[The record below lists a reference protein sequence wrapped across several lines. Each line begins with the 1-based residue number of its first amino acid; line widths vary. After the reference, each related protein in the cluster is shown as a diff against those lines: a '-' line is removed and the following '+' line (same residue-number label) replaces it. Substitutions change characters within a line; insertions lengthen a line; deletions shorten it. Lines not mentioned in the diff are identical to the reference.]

1 MVITMKET
9 IVYGKTIALALKRGA
24 EELGVDE
31 AKAEYEVLEEPKKGF
46 FGVGASDAKLRVFY
60 QPSPAEIAAD
70 FVRDLLMNMQ
80 FEANVSIESAD
91 EEGAAIAVSG
101 EGLGLLIGRHGDV
114 LDAVQHLAGLAA
126 NHGRSGYYRITVDI
140 ENYRAKR
147 AETLRQLAR
156 RMAEKTLKYRRNN
169 TLEPMNAHERRI
181 IHTEVQGIE
190 GVTTYSIGSDAD
202 RRIVIAL
209 DKKPK
214 NRDANG
220 DSAEA

>member
-156 RMAEKTLKYRRNN
+156 RMCVQTLIYRRNN
-169 TLEPMNAHERRI
+169 TLEPMNAYERRI

>member
-9 IVYGKTIALALKRGA
+9 IVYGKTVALALKRGA
-24 EELGVDE
+24 EELDIDE

-169 TLEPMNAHERRI
+169 TLEPMNAYERRI
-181 IHTEVQGIE
+181 IHTEVQSIE

-209 DKKPK
+209 DKKSK
-214 NRDANG
+214 NRDADG

>member
-169 TLEPMNAHERRI
+169 TLEPMNAYERRI
-181 IHTEVQGIE
+181 IHTEVQSIE

-209 DKKPK
+209 DKKSK
-214 NRDANG
+214 NRDADG

>member
-126 NHGRSGYYRITVDI
+126 NHGRSGYYRITVDL

-169 TLEPMNAHERRI
+169 TLEPMNAYERRI

>member
-126 NHGRSGYYRITVDI
+126 DHGRSGYYRITVDI

-156 RMAEKTLKYRRNN
+156 GMAEKTLKYRRNN
-169 TLEPMNAHERRI
+169 TLEPMNAYERRI
-181 IHTEVQGIE
+181 IHTEVQSIE

-209 DKKPK
+209 DKKSK
-214 NRDANG
+214 NRDADG

>member
-169 TLEPMNAHERRI
+169 TLEPMNAYERRI

-190 GVTTYSIGSDAD
+190 GVTTSSIGSDAD

>member
-1 MVITMKET
+1 MKET
-9 IVYGKTIALALKRGA
+9 IVYGKTVALALRRGA

-31 AKAEYEVLEEPKKGF
+31 SKAEYEVLEEPKKGF
-46 FGVGASDAKLRVFY
+46 FGVGASDAKLRVYY

-70 FVRDLLMNMQ
+70 FVKNLLMNMQ
-80 FEANVSIESAD
+80 VEADVSIEHEDA
-91 EEGAAIAVSG
+91 EGASIAVNG

-156 RMAEKTLKYRRNN
+156 RMAEKTLRYRRSN
-169 TLEPMNAHERRI
+169 TLEPMNAYERRI

-209 DKKPK
+209 EKKSK
-214 NRDANG
+214 SREDGG

>member
-46 FGVGASDAKLRVFY
+46 FGGGASDAKLRVFY

-169 TLEPMNAHERRI
+169 TLEPMNAYERRI

>member
-1 MVITMKET
+1 MKET
-9 IVYGKTIALALKRGA
+9 IVYGKTVALALKRGA

-31 AKAEYEVLEEPKKGF
+31 SKAEYEVLEEPKKGF
-46 FGVGASDAKLRVFY
+46 FGVGASDAKLRVYY

-70 FVRDLLMNMQ
+70 FVKNLLMNMQ
-80 FEANVSIESAD
+80 VEADVSIEHEDA
-91 EEGAAIAVSG
+91 EGASIAVNG

-156 RMAEKTLKYRRNN
+156 RMAEKTLRYRRSN
-169 TLEPMNAHERRI
+169 TLEPMNAYERRI

-209 DKKPK
+209 EKKSK
-214 NRDANG
+214 SREDGG

>member
-24 EELGVDE
+24 EELGVYE

-169 TLEPMNAHERRI
+169 TLEPMNAYERRI

>member
-1 MVITMKET
+1 
-9 IVYGKTIALALKRGA
+9 
-24 EELGVDE
+24 
-31 AKAEYEVLEEPKKGF
+31 VLEEPKKGF
-46 FGVGASDAKLRVFY
+46 FGVGASDAKLRVYY

-70 FVRDLLMNMQ
+70 FVKNLLMNMQ
-80 FEANVSIESAD
+80 VEADVSIEHEDA
-91 EEGAAIAVSG
+91 EGASIAVNG

-156 RMAEKTLKYRRNN
+156 RMAEKTLRYRRSN
-169 TLEPMNAHERRI
+169 TLEPMNAYERRI

-209 DKKPK
+209 EKKSK
-214 NRDANG
+214 SREDGG

>member
-1 MVITMKET
+1 MKET
-9 IVYGKTIALALKRGA
+9 IVYGKTVALALKRGA

-31 AKAEYEVLEEPKKGF
+31 SKAEYEVLEEPKKGF
-46 FGVGASDAKLRVFY
+46 FGVGASDAKLRVYY

-70 FVRDLLMNMQ
+70 FVKNLLMNMQ
-80 FEANVSIESAD
+80 VEADVSIEHEDA
-91 EEGAAIAVSG
+91 EGASIAVNG

-156 RMAEKTLKYRRNN
+156 RMAEKTLRYRRSN
-169 TLEPMNAHERRI
+169 TLEPMNAYERRI

-209 DKKPK
+209 EKKSK
-214 NRDANG
+214 SREDG
-220 DSAEA
+220 SDSAEA

>member
-1 MVITMKET
+1 MKET
-9 IVYGKTIALALKRGA
+9 IVYGKTVALALKRGA

-31 AKAEYEVLEEPKKGF
+31 SKAEYEVLEEPNKGF
-46 FGVGASDAKLRVFY
+46 FGVGASDAKLRVYY

-70 FVRDLLMNMQ
+70 FVKNLLMNMQ
-80 FEANVSIESAD
+80 VEADVSIEHEDA
-91 EEGAAIAVSG
+91 EGASIAVNG

-156 RMAEKTLKYRRNN
+156 RMAEKTLRYRRSN
-169 TLEPMNAHERRI
+169 TLEPMNAYERRI

-209 DKKPK
+209 EKKSK
-214 NRDANG
+214 SREDGG

>member
-169 TLEPMNAHERRI
+169 TLEPMNAYERRI
-181 IHTEVQGIE
+181 IHTAVQGIE

>member
-126 NHGRSGYYRITVDI
+126 NHGRSGYYRKTVHI
-140 ENYRAKR
+140 QNYRAKR

-169 TLEPMNAHERRI
+169 TLEPMNAYERRI

-220 DSAEA
+220 DSDEA

>member
-1 MVITMKET
+1 MKET
-9 IVYGKTIALALKRGA
+9 IVYGKTVALALKRGA

-31 AKAEYEVLEEPKKGF
+31 SKAEYEVLEEPKKGF
-46 FGVGASDAKLRVFY
+46 FGVGASDAKLRVYY

-70 FVRDLLMNMQ
+70 FVKNLLMNMQ
-80 FEANVSIESAD
+80 VEADVSIEHEDA
-91 EEGAAIAVSG
+91 EGASIAVNG

-156 RMAEKTLKYRRNN
+156 RMADKTLRYRRSN
-169 TLEPMNAHERRI
+169 TLEPMNAYERRI
-181 IHTEVQGIE
+181 IQTEVQGIE
-190 GVTTYSIGSDAD
+190 GVTSYSIGSDAD

-209 DKKPK
+209 EKKSK
-214 NRDANG
+214 SREDGG

>member
-1 MVITMKET
+1 MKET
-9 IVYGKTIALALKRGA
+9 IVYGKTVALALKRGA

-31 AKAEYEVLEEPKKGF
+31 STAEYEVLEEPKKGF
-46 FGVGASDAKLRVFY
+46 FGVGASDAKLRVYY

-70 FVRDLLMNMQ
+70 FVKNLLMNMQ
-80 FEANVSIESAD
+80 VEADVSIEHEDA
-91 EEGAAIAVSG
+91 EGASIAVNG

-156 RMAEKTLKYRRNN
+156 RMAEKTLRYRRSN
-169 TLEPMNAHERRI
+169 TLEPMNAYERRI

-209 DKKPK
+209 EKKSK
-214 NRDANG
+214 SREDGG

>member
-1 MVITMKET
+1 MKET
-9 IVYGKTIALALKRGA
+9 IVDGKTVALALKRGA

-31 AKAEYEVLEEPKKGF
+31 SKAEYEVLEEPKKGF
-46 FGVGASDAKLRVFY
+46 FGVGASDAKLRVYY

-70 FVRDLLMNMQ
+70 FVKNLLMNMQ
-80 FEANVSIESAD
+80 VEADVSIEHEDA
-91 EEGAAIAVSG
+91 EGASIAVNG

-156 RMAEKTLKYRRNN
+156 RMAEKTLRYRRSN
-169 TLEPMNAHERRI
+169 TLEPMNAYERRI

-209 DKKPK
+209 EKKSK
-214 NRDANG
+214 SREDGG

>member
-24 EELGVDE
+24 EELDIDE

-169 TLEPMNAHERRI
+169 TLEPMNAYERRI
-181 IHTEVQGIE
+181 IHTEVQSIE

-209 DKKPK
+209 DKKSK
-214 NRDANG
+214 NRDADG

>member
-101 EGLGLLIGRHGDV
+101 EGLGMLIGRHGDV

-169 TLEPMNAHERRI
+169 TLEPMNAYERRI

>member
-101 EGLGLLIGRHGDV
+101 DGLGLLIGRHGDV

-169 TLEPMNAHERRI
+169 TLEPMNAYERRI

>member
-91 EEGAAIAVSG
+91 IAVSG

-169 TLEPMNAHERRI
+169 TLEPMNAYERRI

>member
-169 TLEPMNAHERRI
+169 TLEPMNPYERRI
-181 IHTEVQGIE
+181 IHTEVQSIE

-209 DKKPK
+209 DKKSK
-214 NRDANG
+214 NRDADG

>member
-101 EGLGLLIGRHGDV
+101 EGLGPLIGRHGDV

-169 TLEPMNAHERRI
+169 TLEPMNAYERRI
-181 IHTEVQGIE
+181 IHTEVQSIE

-209 DKKPK
+209 DKKSK
-214 NRDANG
+214 NRDADG

>member
-1 MVITMKET
+1 M
-9 IVYGKTIALALKRGA
+9 RC
-24 EELGVDE
+24 
-31 AKAEYEVLEEPKKGF
+31 
-46 FGVGASDAKLRVFY
+46 
-60 QPSPAEIAAD
+60 
-70 FVRDLLMNMQ
+70 
-80 FEANVSIESAD
+80 SIW
-91 EEGAAIAVSG
+91 
-101 EGLGLLIGRHGDV
+101 
-114 LDAVQHLAGLAA
+114 AGLAA

-156 RMAEKTLKYRRNN
+156 RMAEKTLRYRRSN
-169 TLEPMNAHERRI
+169 TLEPMNAYERRI

-209 DKKPK
+209 EKKSK
-214 NRDANG
+214 SREDGG

>member
-126 NHGRSGYYRITVDI
+126 NHGRSGITVDI

-169 TLEPMNAHERRI
+169 TLEPMNAYERRI
-181 IHTEVQGIE
+181 IHTEVQSIE

-209 DKKPK
+209 DKKSK
-214 NRDANG
+214 NRDADG

>member
-169 TLEPMNAHERRI
+169 TLEPMNAYERRI

-214 NRDANG
+214 NRDADG

>member
-1 MVITMKET
+1 MKET
-9 IVYGKTIALALKRGA
+9 IVYGKTVALALKRGA

-31 AKAEYEVLEEPKKGF
+31 SKAEYEVLEEPKKGF
-46 FGVGASDAKLRVFY
+46 FGVGASDAKLRVYY

-70 FVRDLLMNMQ
+70 FVKNLLMNMQ
-80 FEANVSIESAD
+80 VEADVSIEHEDA
-91 EEGAAIAVSG
+91 EGASIAVNG

-156 RMAEKTLKYRRNN
+156 RMAEKTLRYRRSN
-169 TLEPMNAHERRI
+169 TLEPMNAYERRI
-181 IHTEVQGIE
+181 IHTEVPGIE

-209 DKKPK
+209 EKKSK
-214 NRDANG
+214 SREDGG

>member
-91 EEGAAIAVSG
+91 EEGAAIAISG

-169 TLEPMNAHERRI
+169 TLEPMNAYERRI
-181 IHTEVQGIE
+181 IHTEVQSIE

-209 DKKPK
+209 DKKSK
-214 NRDANG
+214 NRDADG

>member
-169 TLEPMNAHERRI
+169 TLEPMNAYERRI

>member
-169 TLEPMNAHERRI
+169 TREPMNAYERRI
-181 IHTEVQGIE
+181 IHTEVQSIE

-209 DKKPK
+209 DKKSK
-214 NRDANG
+214 NRDADG

>member
-1 MVITMKET
+1 MKET
-9 IVYGKTIALALKRGA
+9 IVYGKTVALALKRGA

-31 AKAEYEVLEEPKKGF
+31 SKAEYEVLEEPKKGF
-46 FGVGASDAKLRVFY
+46 FGVGASDAKLRVYY

-70 FVRDLLMNMQ
+70 FVKNLLMNMQ
-80 FEANVSIESAD
+80 VEADVSIVHEDA
-91 EEGAAIAVSG
+91 EGASIAVNG

-156 RMAEKTLKYRRNN
+156 RMAEKTLRYRRSN
-169 TLEPMNAHERRI
+169 TLEPMNAYERRI

-209 DKKPK
+209 EKKSK
-214 NRDANG
+214 SREDGG

>member
-169 TLEPMNAHERRI
+169 TLEPMNAYERRI
-181 IHTEVQGIE
+181 IHTEVQSIE

>member
-46 FGVGASDAKLRVFY
+46 FGVGASDAKLRGFY

-169 TLEPMNAHERRI
+169 TLEPMNAYERRI
-181 IHTEVQGIE
+181 IHTEVQSIE

-209 DKKPK
+209 DKKSK
-214 NRDANG
+214 NRDADG

>member
-80 FEANVSIESAD
+80 FEANISIESAD

-169 TLEPMNAHERRI
+169 TLEPMNAYERRI
-181 IHTEVQGIE
+181 IHTEVQSIE

-209 DKKPK
+209 DKKSK
-214 NRDANG
+214 NRDADG

>member
-9 IVYGKTIALALKRGA
+9 IVYGKTVALALKRGA
-24 EELGVDE
+24 EELDIDE

-169 TLEPMNAHERRI
+169 TLEPMNAYERRI

>member
-126 NHGRSGYYRITVDI
+126 DHGRSGYYRITVDI

-169 TLEPMNAHERRI
+169 TLEPMNAYERRI

>member
-1 MVITMKET
+1 MKET

-24 EELGVDE
+24 EELDIDE

-169 TLEPMNAHERRI
+169 TLEPMNAYERRI
-181 IHTEVQGIE
+181 IHTEVQSIE

-209 DKKPK
+209 DKKSK
-214 NRDANG
+214 NRDADG

>member
-1 MVITMKET
+1 MKET
-9 IVYGKTIALALKRGA
+9 IVYGKTVALALKRGA

-31 AKAEYEVLEEPKKGF
+31 SKAEYEVLEEPKKGF
-46 FGVGASDAKLRVFY
+46 FGVGASDAKLRVYY
-60 QPSPAEIAAD
+60 QPSPAEIAAV
-70 FVRDLLMNMQ
+70 FVKNLLMNMQ
-80 FEANVSIESAD
+80 VEADVSIEHEDA
-91 EEGAAIAVSG
+91 EGASIAVNG

-156 RMAEKTLKYRRNN
+156 RMAEKTLRYRRSN
-169 TLEPMNAHERRI
+169 TLEPMNAYERRI

-209 DKKPK
+209 EKKSK
-214 NRDANG
+214 SREDGG